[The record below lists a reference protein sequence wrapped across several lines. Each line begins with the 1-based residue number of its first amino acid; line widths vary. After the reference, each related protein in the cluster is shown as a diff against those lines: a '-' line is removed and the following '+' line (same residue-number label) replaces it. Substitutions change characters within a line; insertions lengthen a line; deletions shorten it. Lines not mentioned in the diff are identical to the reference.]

1 MYELLNRY
9 LFQHKSISIPG
20 LGSLVGETVPAVT
33 DFANRQ
39 LLPVQYKLRFD
50 KYADKPNDDF
60 FAYLSEKGN
69 LPAVEAIQWY
79 NEFSERLRARI
90 KSGEE
95 ANWHGVGIFK
105 KDFGGEITF
114 APIATRYELYP
125 PVKAERVIHTDARHS
140 ILVGDKQKTN
150 YEMTELLSD
159 EVHVEK
165 ESWWI
170 YALILAAIGLS
181 ILFFHLYSNSMRWGV
196 TGNQQKVAVLSRQ
209 LSSKVLNGKRLYV
222 FYPAPSTLR
231 LSPYTFLTWELLP
244 ETHAPSAS
252 RQPLVNS

>member
-1 MYELLNRY
+1 MAIKINMYELLNRY

-20 LGSLVGETVPAVT
+20 LGSLVAETIPAVT

-39 LLPVQYKLRFD
+39 LLPVQYKFRFD
-50 KYADKPNDDF
+50 KYADTPDRDF
-60 FAYLSEKGN
+60 FAYLSEKGKV
-69 LPAVEAIQWY
+69 PDFEAIRWY
-79 NEFSERLRARI
+79 NEFADGLRARI

-95 ANWHGVGIFK
+95 ASWQGVGVFK

-114 APIATRYELYP
+114 EPQSTRYELYP
-125 PVKAERVIHTDARHS
+125 PVKAERAMHTDARHS
-140 ILVGDKQKTN
+140 ILVGDKEKTN

-181 ILFFHLYSNSMRWGV
+181 VLFFHLYSHQLRWGF
-196 TGNQQKVAVLSRQ
+196 TGNQQKVEVLSR
-209 LSSKVLNGKRLYV
+209 
-222 FYPAPSTLR
+222 
-231 LSPYTFLTWELLP
+231 
-244 ETHAPSAS
+244 
-252 RQPLVNS
+252 